1 MSVCELKEHHTD
13 ATETVNNLCNK
24 LRQRRLQLLN
34 TDGLPVL
41 ISVKMNFDSGQ
52 VLGGAD
58 GYLITPTL
66 IWKVSKPSLVRQIH
80 LSVWFLSA
88 GASQNNRSRK
98 IKEFDKKVRHKL

>member
-24 LRQRRLQLLN
+24 LRQRHLQLLN
-34 TDGLPVL
+34 TDVVWDCICSGLGLFVLRPVL

-58 GYLITPTL
+58 WYLLTPTL
-66 IWKVSKPSLVRQIH
+66 IWK
-80 LSVWFLSA
+80 A
-88 GASQNNRSRK
+88 QNRAW
-98 IKEFDKKVRHKL
+98 